1 MNNKNDEIIENFIK
15 QIDNLGFKNKIFLNT
30 SDTAK
35 ILGIPI
41 STLKSWRKINYG
53 IDYHLIGKNIFY
65 NKKSIAQFL
74 VKTQNQKINNMKLF
88 DKYSENGTFTNQS
101 LENMLR
107 DLGLSEHLINEIII
121 RSSIS
126 SLTKEFIEKLK
137 KTDEKE
143 NIFNIVLEYFL
154 LADKMKPISCNKQ
167 TLSKLTG
174 LSERQ
179 IDEKRRARQLPF
191 IQLSGGN
198 EAGRKIIVYDPIEV
212 INYLHKDKVK
222 VIA

>member
-1 MNNKNDEIIENFIK
+1 
-15 QIDNLGFKNKIFLNT
+15 
-30 SDTAK
+30 
-35 ILGIPI
+35 
-41 STLKSWRKINYG
+41 
-53 IDYHLIGKNIFY
+53 
-65 NKKSIAQFL
+65 
-74 VKTQNQKINNMKLF
+74 MKLF
-88 DKYSENGTFTNQS
+88 EKYSINGNFTNYC
-101 LENMLR
+101 LESMLK
-107 DLGLSEHLINEIII
+107 DLNIEPKLINEIII
-121 RSSIS
+121 RNSIS

-143 NIFNIVLEYFL
+143 NIFNIILEYFL

-198 EAGRKIIVYDPIEV
+198 ESGRKIIVYDPIEV
-212 INYLHKDKVK
+212 KDYIQKDKVK

>member
-1 MNNKNDEIIENFIK
+1 
-15 QIDNLGFKNKIFLNT
+15 
-30 SDTAK
+30 
-35 ILGIPI
+35 
-41 STLKSWRKINYG
+41 
-53 IDYHLIGKNIFY
+53 
-65 NKKSIAQFL
+65 
-74 VKTQNQKINNMKLF
+74 MKLF
-88 DKYSENGTFTNQS
+88 DKYSINGNFTNYS
-101 LENMLR
+101 LESMLK
-107 DLGLSEHLINEIII
+107 DLNINSKLIDEIII

-126 SLTKEFIEKLK
+126 SLTKEFIERLK
-137 KTDEKE
+137 KSDDKE
-143 NIFNIVLEYFL
+143 NIFNLILEYFL

-174 LSERQ
+174 LTERQ

>member
-1 MNNKNDEIIENFIK
+1 
-15 QIDNLGFKNKIFLNT
+15 
-30 SDTAK
+30 
-35 ILGIPI
+35 
-41 STLKSWRKINYG
+41 
-53 IDYHLIGKNIFY
+53 
-65 NKKSIAQFL
+65 
-74 VKTQNQKINNMKLF
+74 MKLF
-88 DKYSENGTFTNQS
+88 EKYSINGNFTNYS
-101 LENMLR
+101 LESMLK
-107 DLGLSEHLINEIII
+107 DLNIEPKLINEIII
-121 RSSIS
+121 RNSIS

-143 NIFNIVLEYFL
+143 NVLNIILEYFL

-174 LSERQ
+174 LTERQ

-198 EAGRKIIVYDPIEV
+198 ESGRKIIVYDPIEV
-212 INYLHKDKVK
+212 KDYIQKDKVK

>member
-1 MNNKNDEIIENFIK
+1 
-15 QIDNLGFKNKIFLNT
+15 
-30 SDTAK
+30 
-35 ILGIPI
+35 
-41 STLKSWRKINYG
+41 
-53 IDYHLIGKNIFY
+53 
-65 NKKSIAQFL
+65 
-74 VKTQNQKINNMKLF
+74 MKLF
-88 DKYSENGTFTNQS
+88 EKYSINGNFTNYC
-101 LENMLR
+101 LESMLR
-107 DLGLSEHLINEIII
+107 DLNIEPKLINEIII
-121 RSSIS
+121 RNSIS

-143 NIFNIVLEYFL
+143 NIFNIILEYFL

-198 EAGRKIIVYDPIEV
+198 ESGRKIIVYDPIC
-212 INYLHKDKVK
+212 
-222 VIA
+222 

>member
-1 MNNKNDEIIENFIK
+1 
-15 QIDNLGFKNKIFLNT
+15 
-30 SDTAK
+30 
-35 ILGIPI
+35 
-41 STLKSWRKINYG
+41 
-53 IDYHLIGKNIFY
+53 
-65 NKKSIAQFL
+65 
-74 VKTQNQKINNMKLF
+74 MKLF
-88 DKYSENGTFTNQS
+88 EKYSINGNFTNYC
-101 LENMLR
+101 LESMLK
-107 DLGLSEHLINEIII
+107 DLNIEPKLINEIII
-121 RSSIS
+121 RNSIS

-143 NIFNIVLEYFL
+143 NIFNIILEYFL

-198 EAGRKIIVYDPIEV
+198 ESGRKIIVYDPIEV
-212 INYLHKDKVK
+212 VEYLHKDKVK

>member
-1 MNNKNDEIIENFIK
+1 
-15 QIDNLGFKNKIFLNT
+15 
-30 SDTAK
+30 
-35 ILGIPI
+35 
-41 STLKSWRKINYG
+41 
-53 IDYHLIGKNIFY
+53 
-65 NKKSIAQFL
+65 
-74 VKTQNQKINNMKLF
+74 MKLF
-88 DKYSENGTFTNQS
+88 EKYSINGNFTNYC
-101 LENMLR
+101 LESMLK
-107 DLGLSEHLINEIII
+107 DLNIEPKLINEIII
-121 RSSIS
+121 RNSIS

-143 NIFNIVLEYFL
+143 NVLNIILEYFL

-198 EAGRKIIVYDPIEV
+198 ESGRKIIVYDPIEV
-212 INYLHKDKVK
+212 SDYIHKDKVK

>member
-1 MNNKNDEIIENFIK
+1 MN
-15 QIDNLGFKNKIFLNT
+15 IDSKL
-30 SDTAK
+30 
-35 ILGIPI
+35 
-41 STLKSWRKINYG
+41 
-53 IDYHLIGKNIFY
+53 ID
-65 NKKSIAQFL
+65 
-74 VKTQNQKINNMKLF
+74 
-88 DKYSENGTFTNQS
+88 
-101 LENMLR
+101 
-107 DLGLSEHLINEIII
+107 EIII

>member
-1 MNNKNDEIIENFIK
+1 
-15 QIDNLGFKNKIFLNT
+15 
-30 SDTAK
+30 
-35 ILGIPI
+35 
-41 STLKSWRKINYG
+41 
-53 IDYHLIGKNIFY
+53 
-65 NKKSIAQFL
+65 
-74 VKTQNQKINNMKLF
+74 MKLF
-88 DKYSENGTFTNQS
+88 EKYSINGNFTNYC
-101 LENMLR
+101 LESMLK
-107 DLGLSEHLINEIII
+107 DLNIEPKLINEIII
-121 RSSIS
+121 RNSIS

-143 NIFNIVLEYFL
+143 NVLNIILEYFL

-174 LSERQ
+174 LTERQ

-198 EAGRKIIVYDPIEV
+198 ESGRKIIVYDPIEV
-212 INYLHKDKVK
+212 KDYIQKDKVK